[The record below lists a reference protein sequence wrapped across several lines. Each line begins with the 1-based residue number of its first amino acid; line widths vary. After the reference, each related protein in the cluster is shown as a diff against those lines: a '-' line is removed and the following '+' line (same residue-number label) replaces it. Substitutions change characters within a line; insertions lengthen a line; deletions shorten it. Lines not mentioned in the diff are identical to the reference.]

1 MSALYAFIYNNLF
14 THKHLGVLENYF
26 ACARVF
32 QIKLEFEKNPRSKG
46 KNQQQTQPIN
56 SLDARI

>member
-32 QIKLEFEKNPRSKG
+32 QIKLEFEKNPQSKG

-56 SLDARI
+56 GLDARI